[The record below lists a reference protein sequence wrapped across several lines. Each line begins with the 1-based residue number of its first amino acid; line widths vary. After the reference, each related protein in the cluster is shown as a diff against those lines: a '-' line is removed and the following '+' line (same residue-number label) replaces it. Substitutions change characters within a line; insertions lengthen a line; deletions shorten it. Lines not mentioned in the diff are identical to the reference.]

1 LIDSL
6 ACANFSTA
14 GREALKKPSNSMPNI
29 DDEMTAELIKLL
41 VEKNNALKQKLA
53 DYKDELKAAKETE
66 KDVAV
71 KNIQKDIK
79 LSREGRS

>member
-1 LIDSL
+1 
-6 ACANFSTA
+6 
-14 GREALKKPSNSMPNI
+14 MPNI

-66 KDVAV
+66 KQLDVAV
-71 KNIQKDIK
+71 KNIQQDIK